1 MLLIQKCWLLNHLAK
16 NKIGTFWRSVKF
28 RNSMQETL
36 KFFVGILG
44 EMMTSY
50 IHSEFNWPL
59 ACCWKLCK
67 HRTGSY
73 FSLLFFFSVTL
84 YLNTKQ
90 SYLNFWFS
98 VTKFLQKPFLPHTHT
113 WALLADWLADSLKW
127 ASRAKFRTPQWQH
140 VALREFGN
148 DLCTKLEIK
157 EMNPNKLHR
166 GALGHRRTAEPAG
179 TTIPRWPPH
188 SILQNLGKTSEL
200 KGLPRM
206 ASLTH
211 TYPRDP
217 LIGIFWYIHQSLA
230 TPPHNLIWKI

>member
-1 MLLIQKCWLLNHLAK
+1 MFLYLAKWYMLLIQKCWLLNHLAK

-98 VTKFLQKPFLPHTHT
+98 VTKFLQKPFL
-113 WALLADWLADSLKW
+113 LLPQNDKFFASVYKNLKE
-127 ASRAKFRTPQWQH
+127 
-140 VALREFGN
+140 RE
-148 DLCTKLEIK
+148 K
-157 EMNPNKLHR
+157 
-166 GALGHRRTAEPAG
+166 
-179 TTIPRWPPH
+179 
-188 SILQNLGKTSEL
+188 
-200 KGLPRM
+200 
-206 ASLTH
+206 
-211 TYPRDP
+211 
-217 LIGIFWYIHQSLA
+217 
-230 TPPHNLIWKI
+230 IWS